1 MELENAVDEAVD
13 QVNGDIAKNL
23 ADIVEISE
31 DIGQQERRISSL
43 EEDMEEQKNVF
54 HTVNWGVSKNRV
66 DIGDI
71 SRDMALQRNRTSS
84 LAEDYVKVTQDLA
97 ANGIQTSSMAEDI
110 KEISEDVA
118 QQANKTSSL
127 AKKVTAQGKALDVV
141 NLGVSRNKADI
152 EEIYA
157 GVAEQD
163 IVIRE
168 ISEDLAQQKERT
180 SSLAEEVIK
189 VDKGMTEQRKAF
201 DLVNLAM
208 SEDRADIEGM
218 AQQGNE
224 ISSLARTLAGK
235 LHLMDKN
242 IAAQDGVNDRH
253 FGRLEQ
259 NLTTQTMAIDRV
271 EEEVARNEEDI
282 EELERKT
289 LSEQEVQNR
298 LIQKLT
304 KKIQEQDAIMAQQKE
319 EFETEIARQKQI
331 INEGMKVMGTMLNQ
345 TLLALQPDPV
355 DCLVTS
361 WTWSSCSRTCG
372 GGTMSRARTVT
383 QEPMY
388 GGRSCLVLEEE
399 KACNTEVCLGKAL
412 GET

>member
-1 MELENAVDEAVD
+1 M
-13 QVNGDIAKNL
+13 
-23 ADIVEISE
+23 
-31 DIGQQERRISSL
+31 

-66 DIGDI
+66 DIGEI

-110 KEISEDVA
+110 KEISEGVA
-118 QQANKTSSL
+118 QQADKTSSL
-127 AKKVTAQGKALDVV
+127 AKKVTAQGKAFDVV

-163 IVIRE
+163 IGIRE
-168 ISEDLAQQKERT
+168 ISEDIAQQKERT
-180 SSLAEEVIK
+180 SSLAEKVIK

-201 DLVNLAM
+201 DSVNLAM
-208 SEDRADIEGM
+208 SKNRADIDGISL
-218 AQQGNE
+218 QGNE
-224 ISSLARTLAGK
+224 TSSMARTLAGIQ
-235 LHLMDKN
+235 HLMDKH
-242 IAAQDGVNDRH
+242 ITAQDGVNDRH
-253 FGRLEQ
+253 FERLEQ

-271 EEEVARNEEDI
+271 DVEVARNEEDI
-282 EELERKT
+282 EELDEGIASIKMKMAEQERKT

-304 KKIQEQDAIMAQQKE
+304 KKIQEQDANMAQQME

-331 INEGMKVMGTMLNQ
+331 IKEGMKVMGTILNQ
-345 TLLALQPDPV
+345 TVLALQPDPV

-361 WTWSSCSRTCG
+361 WSWSSCSRTCG

-388 GGRSCLVLEEE
+388 GGRSCPVLEEE